1 MHVPAPLRRVS
12 PSTHTE
18 DPGLAIDIPD
28 RDQATGY
35 EAKIAG
41 LGGFD
46 MRRARSGRSQEE
58 DYCYDVSGRTSR

>member
-1 MHVPAPLRRVS
+1 MHVPAPLRRAS

-18 DPGLAIDIPD
+18 DPGLVIDIPD
-28 RDQATGY
+28 RDQTTGY

-46 MRRARSGRSQEE
+46 MR
-58 DYCYDVSGRTSR
+58 